1 MMKPFEEAIYVT
13 RPYLPPLEA
22 FCDGLEEIWKNRWLT
37 NEGPIVR
44 RFVRQLSHYF
54 ETDNICLFNNG
65 TLALQLA
72 LEGMDISGEV
82 ITTPFTFVA
91 TTHALFW
98 NKIRPVFVDIEP
110 QYYTLDPEKVEAAI
124 TPWTTAILA
133 VHVYGHPC
141 HVRALADIARR
152 HHLTLIY
159 DAAHAFGVKVGGRS
173 IAHFG
178 DMSMF
183 SFHATKP
190 FHSIE
195 GGMLTFRDSGLKKKL
210 DYLKNFGFE
219 NEVEVVMPGT
229 NAKMNEFQ
237 ALMGSMIL
245 GCLDELIAKRQ
256 RIAEIYRERL
266 SDLPGIRL
274 PPPLP
279 EDVQGN
285 HAYMPVEIDQRQFEW
300 SRDELYEELKTYN
313 IYTRRYFYP
322 LVCDYTCYRHLAFQ
336 DPLTVARRVASSI
349 LTLPIYPDL
358 AEADVHR
365 VCDIIHHIGRERRR
379 PARDALV
386 ASPALASR
394 PGAPVTG
401 AEKDLVTP

>member
-1 MMKPFEEAIYVT
+1 MKPFEEAIYVT

-22 FCDGLEEIWKNRWLT
+22 FCEGLAEIWRNRWLT
-37 NEGPIVR
+37 NEGPILR
-44 RFVRQLSHYF
+44 RFERQLSHF
-54 ETDNICLFNNG
+54 LETDNVCLFNNG

-72 LEGMDISGEV
+72 LAGLDLSGEV

-141 HVRALADIARR
+141 QVHTLADIARR
-152 HHLTLIY
+152 HHLKLIY
-159 DAAHAFGVKVGGRS
+159 DAAHAFGVQIGGRS

-178 DMSMF
+178 DMNMF

-210 DYLKNFGFE
+210 NYLKNFGFE

-229 NAKMNEFQ
+229 NAKMNEVQ
-237 ALMGSMIL
+237 ALMGSTIL
-245 GCLDELIAKRQ
+245 GCLDELMARRE
-256 RIAEIYRERL
+256 RIAGIYRERL
-266 SDLPGIRL
+266 SEIEGIRL
-274 PPPLP
+274 APPVP
-279 EDVQGN
+279 EDVRYN
-285 HAYMPVEIDQRQFEW
+285 HAYLPVEIDPRECGLD
-300 SRDELYEELKTYN
+300 RDELYEELKTYN
-313 IYTRRYFYP
+313 IYARRYFYP
-322 LVCDYTCYRHLAFQ
+322 LICDYICYRHLALK
-336 DPLTVARRVASSI
+336 DPLTVARRVASRI

-365 VCDIIHHIGRERRR
+365 ICDIIQFVRQEHHPPAER
-379 PARDALV
+379 ALAV
-386 ASPALASR
+386 ASGAFPASDSR
-394 PGAPVTG
+394 AGT
-401 AEKDLVTP
+401 AEVLVTP

>member
-1 MMKPFEEAIYVT
+1 MKPFEEAIYVT

-22 FCDGLEEIWKNRWLT
+22 FCEGLEEIWKNRWLT

-54 ETDNICLFNNG
+54 ETDNVCLFNNG

-124 TPWTTAILA
+124 TPWTSAILA

-141 HVRALADIARR
+141 HVHALADIARR
-152 HHLTLIY
+152 HHLKLIY

-195 GGMLTFRDSGLKKKL
+195 GGMLTFRQSGLKRKL

-229 NAKMNEFQ
+229 NAKMNEVQ

-245 GCLDELIAKRQ
+245 EYIEELIAQ
-256 RIAEIYRERL
+256 RERVAGIYRQRL
-266 SDLPGIRL
+266 SDLPGIRF

-279 EDVQGN
+279 EDVQCN
-285 HAYMPVEIDQRQFEW
+285 YAYMPVEIDGREFER

-313 IYTRRYFYP
+313 IHTRRYFYP
-322 LVCDYTCYRHLAFQ
+322 LICDYTCYRHLALQ
-336 DPLTVARRVASSI
+336 DPLTVARRVASRI

-358 AEADVHR
+358 AQADVHR
-365 VCDIIHHIGRERRR
+365 ICDIIQHIHKECRRS
-379 PARDALV
+379 AGGVLV
-386 ASPALASR
+386 ASPALVSR
-394 PGAPVTG
+394 PGAPVTDT
-401 AEKDLVTP
+401 AKDLVTP